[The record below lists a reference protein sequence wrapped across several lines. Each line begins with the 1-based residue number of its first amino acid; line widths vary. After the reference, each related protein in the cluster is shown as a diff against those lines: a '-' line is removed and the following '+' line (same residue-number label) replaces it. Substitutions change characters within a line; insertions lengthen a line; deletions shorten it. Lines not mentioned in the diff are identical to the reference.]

1 MLHQD
6 RKMRGIRIMKRT
18 YQKSCVFMLGLSLC
32 TLLTACKIGD
42 HNVFEFYTDNNGEK
56 HFMLVGKHN
65 MQGPDSETMS
75 EEQSDL
81 TGETSSSKPQDADS
95 ETMVEESLEL
105 SSDAASNST
114 ENAENPKS
122 IVGKSLKRGWTS
134 SDHSILKG
142 KDVQVNEDSK
152 LFSVDLGQEK
162 EVTISYNIALEAGT
176 YQLVQISPD
185 GTKHVLCDSKNM
197 QADET
202 ILFEQGK
209 NEIYILSSDAV
220 FKKINLSIEGIEMSD
235 FM

>member
-1 MLHQD
+1 
-6 RKMRGIRIMKRT
+6 MKRT
-18 YQKSCVFMLGLSLC
+18 YQKSCVFILGLSLC
-32 TLLTACKIGD
+32 ILLTACKIGD
-42 HNVFEFYTDNNGEK
+42 KNVFEFYTDNNGET

-81 TGETSSSKPQDADS
+81 TGETSSSKSQDTDS
-95 ETMVEESLEL
+95 ETMIEESLEL

-185 GTKHVLCDSKNM
+185 GTKHVLCDSDNM

-220 FKKINLSIEGIEMSD
+220 FKKINLSIEGIEVSD

>member
-1 MLHQD
+1 
-6 RKMRGIRIMKRT
+6 MKRT

-81 TGETSSSKPQDADS
+81 TGETLSSKPQDADS
-95 ETMVEESLEL
+95 ETMPEESLEL
-105 SSDAASNST
+105 SGDAASNST
-114 ENAENPKS
+114 ENPKS

>member
-1 MLHQD
+1 
-6 RKMRGIRIMKRT
+6 MKRT
-18 YQKSCVFMLGLSLC
+18 YQKSCVFMMGLSLC
-32 TLLTACKIGD
+32 ALLTACKIGD
-42 HNVFEFYTDNNGEK
+42 HNVFEFYTDNNGET

-65 MQGPDSETMS
+65 MQGPDSETM
-75 EEQSDL
+75 
-81 TGETSSSKPQDADS
+81 P
-95 ETMVEESLEL
+95 EESLEL

-152 LFSVDLGQEK
+152 LFSVDLGQDK
-162 EVTISYNIALEAGT
+162 EVTISYNIALETGT

-185 GTKHVLCDSKNM
+185 GTKHVLCDSDNM

>member
-6 RKMRGIRIMKRT
+6 RKMRGVRIMKRT

-81 TGETSSSKPQDADS
+81 TGETLSSKPQDADS
-95 ETMVEESLEL
+95 ETMPEESLEL
-105 SSDAASNST
+105 SGDAASNST
-114 ENAENPKS
+114 ENPKS

>member
-1 MLHQD
+1 
-6 RKMRGIRIMKRT
+6 MKRT
-18 YQKSCVFMLGLSLC
+18 YQKSCVFILGLSLC
-32 TLLTACKIGD
+32 ILLTACKIGD
-42 HNVFEFYTDNNGEK
+42 KNVFEFYTDNNGET

-65 MQGPDSETMS
+65 MQGPDSETMI
-75 EEQSDL
+75 
-81 TGETSSSKPQDADS
+81 
-95 ETMVEESLEL
+95 EESLEL
-105 SSDAASNST
+105 SSDVASNST

-220 FKKINLSIEGIEMSD
+220 FKKINLSIEGIEASD

>member
-1 MLHQD
+1 
-6 RKMRGIRIMKRT
+6 MRGVRIMKRT
-18 YQKSCVFMLGLSLC
+18 YQKSCVFILGLSLC
-32 TLLTACKIGD
+32 ILLTACKIGD
-42 HNVFEFYTDNNGEK
+42 KNVFEFYTDNNGET

-95 ETMVEESLEL
+95 ETMIEESLEL

-162 EVTISYNIALEAGT
+162 EVTISYNIALETGT

-220 FKKINLSIEGIEMSD
+220 FKKINLSIEGIEVSD

>member
-1 MLHQD
+1 
-6 RKMRGIRIMKRT
+6 MKRT

-95 ETMVEESLEL
+95 ETMPEESLEL

-152 LFSVDLGQEK
+152 LFSVDLGQDK
-162 EVTISYNIALEAGT
+162 EVTISYNIALETGT

-185 GTKHVLCDSKNM
+185 DTKYVLCDSKNM

>member
-1 MLHQD
+1 
-6 RKMRGIRIMKRT
+6 MKRT

-81 TGETSSSKPQDADS
+81 TGETLSSKPQDADS
-95 ETMVEESLEL
+95 ETMPEESLEL
-105 SSDAASNST
+105 SGDAASNST
-114 ENAENPKS
+114 ENPKS

-162 EVTISYNIALEAGT
+162 EVTIPITL
-176 YQLVQISPD
+176 
-185 GTKHVLCDSKNM
+185 H
-197 QADET
+197 
-202 ILFEQGK
+202 
-209 NEIYILSSDAV
+209 
-220 FKKINLSIEGIEMSD
+220 
-235 FM
+235 

>member
-1 MLHQD
+1 
-6 RKMRGIRIMKRT
+6 MKRT
-18 YQKSCVFMLGLSLC
+18 YQKSCVFILGLSLC
-32 TLLTACKIGD
+32 ILLTACKIGD
-42 HNVFEFYTDNNGEK
+42 KNVFEFYTDNNGET

-65 MQGPDSETMS
+65 MQGP
-75 EEQSDL
+75 
-81 TGETSSSKPQDADS
+81 DS

-220 FKKINLSIEGIEMSD
+220 FKKINLSIEGIEVSD

>member
-1 MLHQD
+1 
-6 RKMRGIRIMKRT
+6 MKRT
-18 YQKSCVFMLGLSLC
+18 YQKSCVFILGLSLC
-32 TLLTACKIGD
+32 ILLTACKIGD
-42 HNVFEFYTDNNGEK
+42 KNVFEFYTDNNGET

-65 MQGPDSETMS
+65 MQGPDSETMI
-75 EEQSDL
+75 
-81 TGETSSSKPQDADS
+81 
-95 ETMVEESLEL
+95 EESLEL

-220 FKKINLSIEGIEMSD
+220 FKKINLSIEGIEVSD